1 MANGKRIVISR
12 IKATG
17 SMRSALPNT
26 KSIDN
31 IDGRALKKNYCSYDN
46 DNVTTYVQKKEW
58 VINLNDYLFPPYV
71 ECEYVM

>member
-12 IKATG
+12 IRATG

>member
-1 MANGKRIVISR
+1 MANSNRIVVSKIR
-12 IKATG
+12 ATG

-26 KSIDN
+26 KTRDQ
-31 IDGRALKKNYCSYDN
+31 IDGRALKNAYCSYDN
-46 DNVTTYVQKKEW
+46 DNITTYVQKKEW

>member
-46 DNVTTYVQKKEW
+46 DNVTTYVQKKEC
-58 VINLNDYLFPPYV
+58 VINLNDYLRI
-71 ECEYVM
+71 

>member
-1 MANGKRIVISR
+1 MANNKRIVISR
-12 IKATG
+12 IRATG

-26 KSIDN
+26 KTIDQK
-31 IDGRALKKNYCSYDN
+31 DGRALKKGYCSYDN
-46 DNVTTYVQKKEW
+46 DSITTYVQKKEW

>member
-1 MANGKRIVISR
+1 
-12 IKATG
+12 
-17 SMRSALPNT
+17 MRSALPNT

-31 IDGRALKKNYCSYDN
+31 IDGRALKKSYCSYDN

>member
-58 VINLNDYLFPPYV
+58 VITLNDYLFPPYV